1 MIIDVCPTVDFAFKL
16 MLGSP
21 EHTAVT
27 VHFLNAVL
35 DSGPRI
41 TQATI
46 LNPFLGKETADDK
59 LSVLDIKAKDELGRY
74 LNIEMQTSAATG
86 LRQRLAYYAGRLY
99 VDQMREGMDYISLC
113 PAISICV
120 LTQAIFPKVPELHL
134 DFRLREKRGL
144 TLAEELQVHLV
155 ELPKSQATPHNI
167 SSVSPLE
174 RWAFL
179 LLYADHIDTDDLR
192 DLLPDP
198 EFHDALGV
206 LEMITQTPET
216 RELYEARLKAKR
228 DEEARLAYARS
239 EGLAEGRT
247 EGRTEGEK
255 IGLARGEKIGQIR
268 LHQRMLHQSPTPD
281 AELAKASL
289 EDLAQKLESLEQLSQ
304 RPGADGQRANGV
316 SPYIVRPDIGN

>member
-59 LSVLDIKAKDELGRY
+59 LSVLDIKARDELGRY

-120 LTQAIFPKVPELHL
+120 LTQAIFPRVPALHL

-167 SSVSPLE
+167 STVSPLE

-179 LLYADHIDTDDLR
+179 LLYADHIDTDELR

-247 EGRTEGEK
+247 EGEK
-255 IGLARGEKIGQIR
+255 IGLTRGEQLGLVRGEKIGQIR
-268 LHQRMLHQSPTPD
+268 LLERMLHRSPTPD
-281 AELAKASL
+281 AELAEASL

-304 RPGADGQRANGV
+304 RPGAGG
-316 SPYIVRPDIGN
+316 